1 MFARSTIDSPRCP
14 SAALRGPAKPD
25 LSIISALFGL
35 ALAAC
40 GGGRATPKDAH
51 TADAF
56 AGPDA
61 ELAKW
66 IGMVE
71 DFETAG
77 GIGSAMV
84 CVVGQS
90 DVPCVETAPT
100 GSFALGVP
108 LSATTENIAVG
119 VSVDGYLDG
128 IVLGETGSGSAQV
141 TPPTLVL
148 MSNAV
153 ETNVLGSDAGFTTS
167 QSTSG
172 YLEVQLTGTNLTGAT
187 ATLTPASGTTV
198 YGDAS
203 SIPNKALTS
212 TSASGTIFFGNV
224 TPGTVAVT
232 VKLTG
237 KTCTATGSGSAL
249 LPGDWASTTATAAA
263 QVVPAAL
270 TDGVEVTC
278 N

>member
-1 MFARSTIDSPRCP
+1 MFARSTIVGV
-14 SAALRGPAKPD
+14 L
-25 LSIISALFGL
+25 LGL
-35 ALAAC
+35 GIAAC

-71 DFETAG
+71 DYELKG

-84 CVVGQS
+84 CVVGRS
-90 DVPCVETAPT
+90 DVPCAMTAPS
-100 GSFALGVP
+100 GSFSLGVP
-108 LSATTENIAVG
+108 IAAMTDNLAIG
-119 VSVDGYLDG
+119 VSVAGYMDG
-128 IVLGETGSGSAQV
+128 IVLGQGSGSAEV
-141 TPPTLVL
+141 MPPTVTL
-148 MSNAV
+148 MSSAV
-153 ETNVLGSDAGFTTS
+153 EANVLGTDAGFTTN

-172 YLEVQLTGTNLTGAT
+172 FLAVQLTGANLTGAT

-203 SIPNKALTS
+203 GIPNKTLTS

-232 VKLTG
+232 VALTG
-237 KTCTATGSGSAL
+237 KTCSAMSGSAL
-249 LPGDWASTTATAAA
+249 LPGDWPATTGTLAADI
-263 QVVPAAL
+263 VPAAL